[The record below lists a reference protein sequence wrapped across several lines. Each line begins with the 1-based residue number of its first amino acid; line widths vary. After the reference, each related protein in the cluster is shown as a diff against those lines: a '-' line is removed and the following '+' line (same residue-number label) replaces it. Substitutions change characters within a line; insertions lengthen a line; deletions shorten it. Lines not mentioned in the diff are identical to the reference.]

1 MLSLLPLE
9 WPYYIMFF
17 LNFENHH
24 ISNNTLCKKVRV
36 YKCTYKRIH
45 VFGIIIW
52 MHRLNNFR
60 KHCINWSL
68 LDFGWQIFWKFLFS
82 SSTND
87 HFNFFDCKCVVWG
100 YLFRETWHRTVR
112 LQQPRDP
119 PLSASVCSPHWF
131 SWRWVLLPLGT
142 PTYTSPGGA
151 LWSWQRRQESLG
163 WI

>member
-1 MLSLLPLE
+1 MLSSLGACIIQYQVLREHAIFTATRMALLHNV
-9 WPYYIMFF
+9 F

-24 ISNNTLCKKVRV
+24 ISNNTLCKKVCV

-87 HFNFFDCKCVVWG
+87 HFNFFDCKCGLRVPVPRNMTS
-100 YLFRETWHRTVR
+100 YCPSSATTWSTTICV
-112 LQQPRDP
+112 
-119 PLSASVCSPHWF
+119 
-131 SWRWVLLPLGT
+131 
-142 PTYTSPGGA
+142 
-151 LWSWQRRQESLG
+151 SL
-163 WI
+163 